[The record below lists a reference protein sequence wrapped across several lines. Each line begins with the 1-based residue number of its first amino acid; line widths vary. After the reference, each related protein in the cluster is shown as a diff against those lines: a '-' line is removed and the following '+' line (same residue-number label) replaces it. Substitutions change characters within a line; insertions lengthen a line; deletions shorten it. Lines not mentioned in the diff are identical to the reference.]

1 MLRHPD
7 EGGRRRER
15 EKKRREEERREGE
28 RTKEKKKEKR
38 WAISEKSGLVI
49 WLEQQPEGPK
59 VIIPNHA

>member
-28 RTKEKKKEKR
+28 RTKEKKVKC
-38 WAISEKSGLVI
+38 WALSEKSGLVI
-49 WLEQQPEGPK
+49 WL
-59 VIIPNHA
+59 

>member
-28 RTKEKKKEKR
+28 RTKEKMKVKR

-49 WLEQQPEGPK
+49 WL
-59 VIIPNHA
+59 